1 MMKLKIGVL
10 KDFACVSKC
19 GWWITDIW
27 RDMYPVT
34 DESESENF
42 VADMLGSEFS
52 AQMRLIN
59 ERLLSAQ
66 NSGEL
71 DELIAELRTQK

>member
-1 MMKLKIGVL
+1 
-10 KDFACVSKC
+10 
-19 GWWITDIW
+19 
-27 RDMYPVT
+27 MYPVT

-42 VADMLGSEFS
+42 VADMLDSEFS

-71 DELIAELRTQK
+71 DGLIAELRMQE

>member
-1 MMKLKIGVL
+1 MMKLKTGVL
-10 KDFACVSKC
+10 KDFTCVSKC
-19 GWWITDIW
+19 GWWITDVW

-34 DESESENF
+34 DESKSENF
-42 VADMLGSEFS
+42 VVDMLDSEFS

-71 DELIAELRTQK
+71 DGLIAELRTQE

>member
-1 MMKLKIGVL
+1 MKRGIAMAVY
-10 KDFACVSKC
+10 FADAVE
-19 GWWITDIW
+19 
-27 RDMYPVT
+27 R
-34 DESESENF
+34 F
-42 VADMLGSEFS
+42 VADMLDSEFS

-71 DELIAELRTQK
+71 DGLIAELRTQE